1 MIIHCTKK
9 LAARLPSVSPEPRV
23 EDSPLGSWHANFY
36 TIDRR
41 NCLMFCHDKTR
52 FTLFMAGLK
61 KPDFGRLEHWFLDF
75 FANTLLNLAYEHE
88 LIMKATSLVGRL
100 HFDTH
105 CDRSVLATLNIARLY
120 DLEGCLWQVPDVMDL
135 LPYTTSARLCGR
147 PVHLKG
153 MRASECLFPDRAMK
167 QFLMAI

>member
-9 LAARLPSVSPEPRV
+9 LAARLSNVSPEPLA
-23 EDSPLGSWHANFY
+23 DDNPLGSWHAHFY

-61 KPDFGRLEHWFLDF
+61 KPDFERLEHWFLDY
-75 FANTLLNLAYEHE
+75 FANTLLTLGYEHE
-88 LIMKATSLVGRL
+88 LIMKATDLVREL
-100 HFDTH
+100 RFDTH
-105 CDRSVLATLNIARLY
+105 CDRSVQGTLNIVRTY
-120 DLEGCLWQVPDVMDL
+120 DLEGYLWQVPDVMDL

-147 PVHLKG
+147 PVRIKG
-153 MRASECLFPDRAMK
+153 MRARECLFPDRAMK